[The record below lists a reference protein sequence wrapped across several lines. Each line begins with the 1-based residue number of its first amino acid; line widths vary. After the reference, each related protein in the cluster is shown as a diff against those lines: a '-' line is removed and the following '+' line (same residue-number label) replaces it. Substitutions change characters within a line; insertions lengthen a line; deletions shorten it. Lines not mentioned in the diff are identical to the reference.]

1 MSVRGQGHPRVGSES
16 LDRDSHMSSLETLRA
31 FFGWCTVINMGI
43 LIFASIVTGPMRGAI
58 FGIHARM
65 FGMSEADLPRAYFQY
80 LAQYKIA
87 IFVFNLVP
95 YIALVII
102 A

>member
-1 MSVRGQGHPRVGSES
+1 MFTI
-16 LDRDSHMSSLETLRA
+16 ETLTELL
-31 FFGWCTVINMGI
+31 GWASVINICI
-43 LIFASIVTGPMRGAI
+43 LIIASISVMLMRNAMISLHGK
-58 FGIHARM
+58 M
-65 FGMSEADLPRAYFQY
+65 FGLDSADLSRAYFQY

-95 YIALVII
+95 YIALKII